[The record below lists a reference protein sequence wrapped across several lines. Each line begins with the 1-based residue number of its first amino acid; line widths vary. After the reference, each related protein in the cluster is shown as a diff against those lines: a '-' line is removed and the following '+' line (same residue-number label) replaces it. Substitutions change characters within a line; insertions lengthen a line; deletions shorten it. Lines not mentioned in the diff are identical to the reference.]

1 MQELCMMN
9 GNFAQKKRRSR
20 AVFPRGSRLYEEG
33 IFMLSA
39 CAPPAK
45 PVCGRMRDHD
55 DGGSAGNCGFGSQ
68 DGPELL
74 ANIMPAK
81 APGMRPAG

>member
-1 MQELCMMN
+1 
-9 GNFAQKKRRSR
+9 
-20 AVFPRGSRLYEEG
+20 
-33 IFMLSA
+33 MLSA